1 MKRLSLYL
9 FLVLF
14 TLQTPSLADDI
25 RDFQIEGI
33 SIGDSLLDYF
43 SEEEINEKKGYY
55 PSKKYFKVSL
65 IPPNSNLF
73 ERVQFHIKSN
83 DDKYIIDSIS
93 GLIFFTEKKNGLN
106 ACLKTREKIL
116 EEISSTLS
124 STTKSKPE
132 IKKLEQDKTGNSTT
146 NTIYFDFSSGDY
158 IKIGCV
164 IYGTEYYELKGWF
177 DHLRLAFIIKEFD
190 YWLRHEAFK

>member
-1 MKRLSLYL
+1 MKRLLTIL
-9 FLVLF
+9 ILIF
-14 TLQTPSLADDI
+14 TLQTPSQADDI
-25 RDFQIEGI
+25 RDFQIEGM
-33 SIGDSLLDYF
+33 SIGDSLLDYY
-43 SEEEINEKKGYY
+43 SIDKINERKAYY

-93 GLIFFTEKKNGLN
+93 GLIFFKEKKNSMDE
-106 ACLKTREKIL
+106 CLKTREEIL

-124 STTKSKPE
+124 STTKSKPD
-132 IKKLEQDKTGNSTT
+132 IKKLTQDKTGNSTT

-158 IKIGCV
+158 IKLGCV
-164 IYGTEYYELKGWF
+164 IYGTEYYELQGWF
-177 DHLRLAFIIKEFD
+177 DHLRLGFIIKKFD
-190 YWLRHEAFK
+190 YWLEHEAFK